1 MAERTT
7 LDRTVMLE
15 EMIEHDPELR
25 DVLNR
30 RRFFKELI
38 SSAAEDSDRIRELRE
53 LYRMGTTESLS
64 ELLRRM
70 FQWETVVDPR
80 TNVAIADSEGQLWS
94 MYVDQQG
101 RPIMARL
108 IALGITLELHSNKRA
123 ESNAKAIQ

>member
-38 SSAAEDSDRIRELRE
+38 SSAAEDSDRLRELRE
-53 LYRMGTTESLS
+53 LYRMGTTDATFGKLDS
-64 ELLRRM
+64 RA
-70 FQWETVVDPR
+70 
-80 TNVAIADSEGQLWS
+80 AIDATSGD
-94 MYVDQQG
+94 DC
-101 RPIMARL
+101 
-108 IALGITLELHSNKRA
+108 AL
-123 ESNAKAIQ
+123 